1 MFTLSDI
8 RNIAVQIEENGEA
21 TYRRAAE
28 RSVDPERKRLFTWMA
43 DEERGHAEEFA
54 NIRADAPLT
63 PEQAELEAMGRE
75 LLQDIVRSQTF
86 SLQGRQLAEAD
97 DLEELIAQSI
107 EFEQDTIDFYEFLA
121 SFLDDPGAM
130 EQMRRIIDQEREH
143 VRQLEAVRAEGAP
156 PEMGSA

>member
-8 RNIAVQIEENGEA
+8 RNIAVQIEENGEQ

-54 NIRADAPLT
+54 AIQADAPLT

-97 DLEELIAQSI
+97 DQEELIAQSI

-121 SFLDDPGAM
+121 SFLDDPRAV